1 MSLQVLV
8 VDDILA
14 SRRELCAL
22 VTELGHAA
30 VGVDSGEAALA
41 RLQHSLPDLVLLDLL
56 MPGLDGFEVTR
67 RMRALTGE
75 RWLPV
80 VVTSSLHGEQHFIH
94 ALENGA
100 DDCLSRPVNPALLAA
115 KLRHYGRVLGLQS
128 RLSNLARRQR
138 DMLDNM
144 LDPVLTLDAYG
155 RIEALNRAALTLADT
170 AGRPVASGAD
180 CAAVLGLSLP
190 DLRVGRECQL
200 QRRSGAVFPA
210 GIGLTEWRDEGR
222 SHYTLVLRDLTE
234 QRAVERMKDE
244 FLATVSH
251 EPRTPLT
258 SVLGALGLLAG
269 GAASVLP
276 AAALPLAEVAQ
287 RNGGRLSRLIDDV
300 LDLTKLEGDRLVLH
314 LRPLTLTPC

>member
-1 MSLQVLV
+1 M
-8 VDDILA
+8 
-14 SRRELCAL
+14 
-22 VTELGHAA
+22 
-30 VGVDSGEAALA
+30 
-41 RLQHSLPDLVLLDLL
+41 
-56 MPGLDGFEVTR
+56 
-67 RMRALTGE
+67 
-75 RWLPV
+75 

-100 DDCLSRPVNPALLAA
+100 DDCLARPVNPALLAA
-115 KLRHYGRVLGLQS
+115 KPRHYGRVLGLQS

-138 DMLDNM
+138 DM

-222 SHYTLVLRDLTE
+222 SHYTLELRDLTE

-287 RNGGRLSRLIDDV
+287 RKGGRLSRLIDDV

-314 LRPLTLTPC
+314 LRPLTLAPC